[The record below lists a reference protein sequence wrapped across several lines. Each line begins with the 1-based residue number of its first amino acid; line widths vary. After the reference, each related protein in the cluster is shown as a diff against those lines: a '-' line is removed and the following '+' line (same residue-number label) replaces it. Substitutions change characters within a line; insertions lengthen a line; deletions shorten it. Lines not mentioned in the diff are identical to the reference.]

1 MPDPFNTPEDLGSGG
16 TGRGPARR
24 SMLIAF
30 LVVLAAM
37 VVMIALRELSR
48 PPAATQGAA
57 SSASVA
63 ERVDAV
69 LNSALQ
75 LRQAGEN
82 AKAQAVL
89 EAGVREFPAEQ
100 QIHLS
105 FAELLLTQ
113 GRTQEAYDH
122 HLTALAI
129 GPRTPE
135 VELTAGTLASMLG
148 KPERAIEHY
157 GAVLAAQPSNARA
170 ALLLAQVQIKVG
182 QIDEAKKNLLIAGNL
197 QPDTAIVWGTLAD
210 LALRE
215 NKTGMAK
222 QHIARARQLE
232 PRVTLW
238 RLIEAR
244 ALRREN
250 RPEEALHLL
259 IGLDEAE
266 KREPGVLQLMSEC
279 YGLLERPGDAADLY
293 VAAAKSDPMRGDWA
307 YEAALWLSRAGRRD
321 EALPFAERASMM
333 GVQGAAALFESLKAP
348 E

>member
-1 MPDPFNTPEDLGSGG
+1 MPDPFESPEDLGSGG

-24 SMLIAF
+24 SMIIAF
-30 LVVLAAM
+30 LVVLAGTL
-37 VVMIALRELSR
+37 VVVGVRELSA
-48 PPAATQGAA
+48 PPGVAKATDPSTIAR
-57 SSASVA
+57 
-63 ERVDAV
+63 RVDAV
-69 LNSALQ
+69 LNSAQQ
-75 LRQAGEN
+75 LRQSGQV

-89 EAGVREFPAEQ
+89 EAGVREFPGEQ

-105 FAELLLTQ
+105 YAELLLT
-113 GRTQEAYDH
+113 GGKTQEAYDQH
-122 HLTALAI
+122 VTALAI

-157 GAVLAAQPSNARA
+157 SAVLAAQPTNARA
-170 ALLLAQVQIKVG
+170 ALLLAQVQIKMG
-182 QIDEAKKNLLIAGNL
+182 EIDEAKKNLLVAGNL
-197 QPDTAIVWGTLAD
+197 QPEMAIVWGTLAD

-266 KREPGVLQLMSEC
+266 RREAGVMQLMSEC

-293 VAAAKSDPMRGDWA
+293 LAAATSDPARGDWA
-307 YEAALWLSRAGRRD
+307 YEAALWLSRAGRRE
-321 EALPFAERASMM
+321 EAVPFAQRAAMM
-333 GVQGAAALFESLKAP
+333 GIAGASALLESLKTR